1 MEGVLPLKKIVL
13 KLKNCNALKG
23 GKKLYIK
30 LKSTIRT
37 MDENYQWSEWYDNY
51 EILGHTYEFD
61 LSGSSKALKL
71 D

>member
-1 MEGVLPLKKIVL
+1 M
-13 KLKNCNALKG
+13 KG

-37 MDENYQWSEWYDNY
+37 MDENYQWSEWYGNY

-61 LSGSSKALKL
+61 LSGSSKALQL